1 MDAQALICDDQQN
14 FSLEVVELKDPTD
27 KQISIRTQYTGVSI
41 GTEFALIRNKISW
54 GTYPLCTGYMGTGIV
69 ESVGKEIDEFF
80 VGDKVY
86 FRGNDSMK
94 LVNGTD
100 VCCVSGAHCSHIVL
114 DPNTNHGAAKL
125 PQRISME
132 TASMFVMPAVALYG
146 WTCQIHG
153 WDNCGS
159 TWYRINWYGSYCRLC
174 SPWLPSSGR

>member
-100 VCCVSGAHCSHIVL
+100 VCCVSGALTALISYLIRTPTTV
-114 DPNTNHGAAKL
+114 
-125 PQRISME
+125 PQ
-132 TASMFVMPAVALYG
+132 
-146 WTCQIHG
+146 
-153 WDNCGS
+153 
-159 TWYRINWYGSYCRLC
+159 SYHKESRWRQHPCL
-174 SPWLPSSGR
+174 